1 QQGRGVI
8 EGHDKGLPQRGGNSR
23 QTDGVEIVRGDDLG
37 SIEAEARHHVTHVG
51 QERVRRD
58 HAGNTEPWRTDA
70 ALVPAVIAEVF
81 SVLNVGSLR
90 SRQSLSRSPEQAAL
104 TLGPDAVKL
113 AGCNL
118 QARDQP
124 RPNQGRLKRGLGK
137 APVSGLLGSQNEILV
152 GAADETDTR
161 LAHIAERA
169 QEAEGLKAIQRNG
182 AWMSRIARDP
192 FPRLHSRREGLGT
205 VQDGG
210 KIGEIRPGFDLGQPK
225 ASGTSVLSPR
235 EEQYHL
241 FLNVG

>member
-1 QQGRGVI
+1 
-8 EGHDKGLPQRGGNSR
+8 
-23 QTDGVEIVRGDDLG
+23 
-37 SIEAEARHHVTHVG
+37 
-51 QERVRRD
+51 
-58 HAGNTEPWRTDA
+58 
-70 ALVPAVIAEVF
+70 
-81 SVLNVGSLR
+81 
-90 SRQSLSRSPEQAAL
+90 QSLSRSPEQAAL

-241 FLNVG
+241 FLNVGEHRMPERDDVDLRKGLPQVLPKRSRIGGMDQLGGQNQGEPASGPQKCRGVDDEVGP